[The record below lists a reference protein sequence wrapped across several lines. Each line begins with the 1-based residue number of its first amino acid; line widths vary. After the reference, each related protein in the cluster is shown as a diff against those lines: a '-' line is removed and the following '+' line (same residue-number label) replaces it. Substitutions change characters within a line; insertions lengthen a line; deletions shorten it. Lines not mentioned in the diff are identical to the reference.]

1 MQMRTALHYACMHE
15 HIDAALELA
24 SHDPSTLDAFDSVS
38 TQVQLFGLY
47 VLLSLYLY
55 SDINWSRYLMCVT
68 ILSHAASY
76 DSPSYGMQ
84 ERK

>member
-47 VLLSLYLY
+47 VLLVYIFIVISTGL
-55 SDINWSRYLMCVT
+55 DI
-68 ILSHAASY
+68 
-76 DSPSYGMQ
+76 
-84 ERK
+84 